1 MMMLPVLLVLGFFM
15 TESLCEVQYG
25 EDRKYNGLKFG
36 NSKNDYI
43 LFWARMDAIADSYS
57 LCGWIKKT
65 ETGRSYGNYFW
76 FAYSTRSSYE
86 EIRAADNTVTSSS
99 LHTLDRYINLQGKT
113 TVTIGAW
120 THMCFTWSYL
130 TGTAKAYFNG
140 QLVGSVTTP
149 SGRKVV
155 TEGYVVLGQEFNDYG
170 SEINYGFHGEMYKV
184 NLFVKELSASEVKMM
199 AEGGLCSCV
208 EDGYGSHTVLK
219 WEDLIVKQRT
229 GDVKDIDVG
238 CLPKGQRTV

>member
-1 MMMLPVLLVLGFFM
+1 MMMLPVLLVLGFFT
-15 TESLCEVQYG
+15 TESLSEVQHG

-36 NSKNDYI
+36 NSDNDYI
-43 LFWARMDAIADSYS
+43 LFWARMDGIAESYS

-65 ETGRSYGNYFW
+65 DTGRSDGNYYW
-76 FAYSTRSSYE
+76 FAYSTRSSDE
-86 EIRAADNTVTSSS
+86 EIRAADNTVTYYSFY
-99 LHTLDRYINLQGKT
+99 TLDTTINLQGIT
-113 TVTIGAW
+113 TVTIGVW

-140 QLVGSVTTP
+140 QLVGSATTP

-155 TEGYVVLGQEFNDYG
+155 TEGYVVLGQEFNAYG
-170 SEINYGFHGEMYKV
+170 SRIHLGFHGEMYKV
-184 NLFVKELSASEVKMM
+184 NLFDKELSASEVKMM
-199 AEGGLCSCV
+199 ANGGLCSYV

-229 GDVKDIDVG
+229 GDVRDIDVG
-238 CLPKGQRTV
+238 CLPKG